1 MKRLMMCLCLTLFA
15 KLILAQGATNF
26 NVNTCAG
33 EPYELFAA
41 LDAGKVVVIGWT
53 MPCASCVLPLKTTY
67 NVVQSYSNSHPDMV
81 QMLLADD
88 YANTPCATINA
99 WANSNSM
106 TNTLR
111 FSNAA
116 IRMLDYGSNG
126 MPKVVVV
133 AGTDRRV
140 YYNADDAVN
149 HVELIAAIDQ
159 AISVIT
165 LADEKQLPAAE
176 LKLYP
181 NPASSM
187 VLLSYT
193 LNSSSEVKIELFDQ
207 EGHLLTEM
215 PLGIKPKGNHQA
227 ELSTSQLAQGI
238 YLVRLRHAEGIA
250 YQKLSIV
257 R

>member
-1 MKRLMMCLCLTLFA
+1 MKRICFSVFFIL
-15 KLILAQGATNF
+15 LIKVALNQGAVNF
-26 NVNTCAG
+26 NVTTCAG

-67 NVVQSYSNSHPDMV
+67 NVVQSYQSSHPDML

-88 YANTPCATINA
+88 YANTPCNTINA

-111 FSNAA
+111 FSNPA

-133 AGTDRRV
+133 AGPERRV
-140 YYNADDAVN
+140 FYNADDAVN
-149 HVELIAAIDQ
+149 HVELLAAIDQ

-165 LADEKQLPAAE
+165 SSGEMHNASAG

-181 NPASSM
+181 NPASDK
-187 VLLSYT
+187 VRLSYSMEKT
-193 LNSSSEVKIELFDQ
+193 AEVKIQLFDQ
-207 EGHLLTEM
+207 RGRMLTEVHN
-215 PLGIKPKGNHQA
+215 GITPMGDHHTYLIT
-227 ELSTSQLAQGI
+227 EHLEQGI
-238 YLVRLRHAEGIA
+238 YYVKLLHAEGVDV
-250 YQKLSIV
+250 QKLLV
-257 R
+257 LR